1 MINILHEET
10 KRKCRVRF
18 YQSIRLLGPRGVK
31 KLEDISVIHLFNMS
45 ETVFEAVLLYLDY
58 QTYREKIFE
67 ELCDPEGLSILSSKG
82 KKMNS
87 IKKRFFERTFSDHA
101 GI

>member
-1 MINILHEET
+1 MKKQRESAESGFT
-10 KRKCRVRF
+10 RVSVF
-18 YQSIRLLGPRGVK
+18 LDQEVYK

-45 ETVFEAVLLYLDY
+45 ETVHEAVLLFLEY
-58 QTYREKIFE
+58 QTYREKIFD
-67 ELCDPEGLSILSSKG
+67 ELCDPEGLSILSAKG
-82 KKMNS
+82 KQKNS